1 MNTGPNR
8 KRSTEKRF
16 HLNLPTLLSVDQV
29 AEYLGVKSRYMR
41 DLISRGEIKYVR
53 VGAKNVRIT
62 QEAVMDF
69 IEKKTV
75 TPPKTVIDG
84 AKYSGLKS
92 TIKRNRSLKSKDE
105 TVEKMGDYSVRL
117 AEELRDS
124 WR

>member
-69 IEKKTV
+69 IDKKTV

-105 TVEKMGDYSVRL
+105 TVEKRGDYSVRL

>member
-1 MNTGPNR
+1 MNTGPNH

-16 HLNLPTLLSVDQV
+16 QLNLPRLLSVDQV

-105 TVEKMGDYSVRL
+105 TVEKRGDYSVRL

>member
-1 MNTGPNR
+1 M
-8 KRSTEKRF
+8 
-16 HLNLPTLLSVDQV
+16 LNLPELFSVEQV

-75 TPPKTVIDG
+75 THPKTVIDG

-105 TVEKMGDYSVRL
+105 TVEKRGDYSVRL

>member
-75 TPPKTVIDG
+75 TPHKTVIDDT
-84 AKYSGLKS
+84 KYSGLKS

>member
-1 MNTGPNR
+1 MNTRPNHQ
-8 KRSTEKRF
+8 RSTEKRLQ
-16 HLNLPTLLSVDQV
+16 LNLPTLLSVDQV

-69 IEKKTV
+69 IDKKTV

-84 AKYSGLKS
+84 AKYSSLKS
-92 TIKRNRSLKSKDE
+92 TIKRNRSLKSRDE
-105 TVEKMGDYSVRL
+105 TAEKRGDYSVRL

>member
-1 MNTGPNR
+1 MV
-8 KRSTEKRF
+8 K
-16 HLNLPTLLSVDQV
+16 LPVLFTVEQV

-53 VGAKNVRIT
+53 VGPKNLRIT
-62 QEAVMDF
+62 QEAVVDF
-69 IEKKTV
+69 IDKKTV

-84 AKYSGLKS
+84 TKYSGLKS

-105 TVEKMGDYSVRL
+105 TVEAMGDYSVRL

>member
-69 IEKKTV
+69 IDKKTV
-75 TPPKTVIDG
+75 TPPKTVIDDT
-84 AKYSGLKS
+84 KYSGLKS

-105 TVEKMGDYSVRL
+105 TVEKRGDYSVRL

>member
-75 TPPKTVIDG
+75 TPPKTVIDDT
-84 AKYSGLKS
+84 KYSSLKS
-92 TIKRNRSLKSKDE
+92 TIKRNRSLKSKNE

>member
-16 HLNLPTLLSVDQV
+16 QLNLPTLLSVDQV

-69 IEKKTV
+69 IDKKTV

-105 TVEKMGDYSVRL
+105 TAEKMGDYSVRL

>member
-69 IEKKTV
+69 IDKKTV

-105 TVEKMGDYSVRL
+105 TAEKMGDYSVRL

>member
-1 MNTGPNR
+1 
-8 KRSTEKRF
+8 
-16 HLNLPTLLSVDQV
+16 LNLPRLLSVDQV

-53 VGAKNVRIT
+53 VGAKNVKNVRIT